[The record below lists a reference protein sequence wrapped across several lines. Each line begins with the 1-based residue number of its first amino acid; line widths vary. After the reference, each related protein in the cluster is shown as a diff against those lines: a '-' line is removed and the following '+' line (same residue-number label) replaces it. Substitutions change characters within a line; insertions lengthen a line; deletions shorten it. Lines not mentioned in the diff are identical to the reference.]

1 MDITKRQME
10 IVQAAIKV
18 IAEQGYEKLTT
29 KNLAN
34 CLGVS
39 DAAMYKHF
47 DSKRELIHMILNYFQ
62 HISNRS
68 IEHINAQDLSPLDS
82 ISSFV
87 LSRYELFTADPDL
100 AMVIFSE
107 ELFKNDHSF
116 EGNLLTVM
124 HIHRDEVMRYIVQGQ
139 EIGQIRTELNPLH
152 LFRIIVGSMRLTVT
166 QWNLSKHAFSLIEE
180 GNSQLQTI
188 IKLIEVA
195 K

>member
-1 MDITKRQME
+1 ME

-18 IAEQGYEKLTT
+18 IAQQGYEKLTT

-34 CLGVS
+34 SLGVS

-68 IEHINAQDLSPLDS
+68 IAQINAQELSPLDS

-87 LSRYELFTADPDL
+87 LSRYDLFTADPDL

-124 HIHRDEVMRYIVQGQ
+124 HIHRDEVMRYIMQGQ

-166 QWNLSKHAFSLIEE
+166 QWNMSKHAFSLMEE

>member
-18 IAEQGYEKLTT
+18 IAQQGYEKLTT

-68 IEHINAQDLSPLDS
+68 IAQINAQELSPLDS

-87 LSRYELFTADPDL
+87 LSRYDLFTADPDL

-124 HIHRDEVMRYIVQGQ
+124 HIHRDEVMRYIMQGQ

-166 QWNLSKHAFSLIEE
+166 QWNMSKHAFSLMEE

>member
-18 IAEQGYEKLTT
+18 IAQQGYEKLTT

-34 CLGVS
+34 SLGVS

-62 HISNRS
+62 HISNQS
-68 IEHINAQDLSPLDS
+68 IEHINSQNLSPLDS
-82 ISSFV
+82 IRSFV
-87 LSRYELFTADPDL
+87 HSRYELFTGDPDL

-124 HIHRDEVMRYIVQGQ
+124 HIHRDEVMNYIMQGQ
-139 EIGQIRTELNPLH
+139 EIGQIRAELNPLH
-152 LFRIIVGSMRLTVT
+152 LFRIIVGSMRLAVT
-166 QWNLSKHAFSLIEE
+166 QWNLSKHAFSLWEE
-180 GNSQLQTI
+180 GKSQLQTI
-188 IKLIEVA
+188 INLIEVTD
-195 K
+195 

>member
-116 EGNLLTVM
+116 VGNLLTVM

-166 QWNLSKHAFSLIEE
+166 QWNLSKHAFSLLDE
-180 GNSQLQTI
+180 GKSQLQTI